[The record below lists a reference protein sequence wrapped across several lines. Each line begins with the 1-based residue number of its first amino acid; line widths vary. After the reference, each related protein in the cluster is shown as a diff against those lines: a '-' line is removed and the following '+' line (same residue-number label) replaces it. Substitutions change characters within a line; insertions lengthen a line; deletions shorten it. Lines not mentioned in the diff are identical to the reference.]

1 MNPIASRG
9 SRTARLGARPRSELI
24 TPGFVLFGSALSGG
38 VHLGLAPEHMAES
51 EPLGVGFLASG
62 GLLVL
67 LGVATFVRPRSPRA
81 PLALAFLLAGLIAAY
96 ALSRTAGL
104 PLLHP
109 EPEALDAIGLT
120 TKGVEL
126 VALVLAL
133 RLYVTNRSWLSPL
146 PKQRSNKWTPISPA
160 RRVA

>member
-1 MNPIASRG
+1 MTPMSSRG
-9 SRTARLGARPRSELI
+9 SRTTPVDARQRSKLFV
-24 TPGFVLFGSALSGG
+24 PGTLLVGSALSGG
-38 VHLGLAPEHMAES
+38 VHLGLAPKHMSES
-51 EPLGVGFLASG
+51 EPLGLGFVASG

-67 LGVATFVRPRSPRA
+67 LGIATFVRPRSPRA
-81 PLALAFLLAGLIAAY
+81 PLALALLLGGLIAAY

-120 TKGVEL
+120 TKSVEF
-126 VALVLAL
+126 VALALAL
-133 RLYVTNRSWLSPL
+133 HLYITNRRWLSPL

-160 RRVA
+160 RRAG